1 MRRLR
6 VLAACVAAITAAPG
20 PSVTVGASSA
30 GGGAGG
36 GSAVVRRRLFSDS
49 ELDAFADEVKRT
61 GSALLRGVLNP
72 TKLREIRKAY
82 SSVLAARIERAGPD
96 RGPARYYATPP
107 FVMPFADPEIFQ
119 QPDIL
124 GVVRRLVGTE
134 PVLCQWAGDTP
145 MGIHHSDPRLPG
157 PSAYQDVHRDAAPLY
172 PVRGAMYSAR
182 CESRLV
188 AARVATRGASV
199 WQYRGSVCAQLT
211 ALCLV
216 GACAH
221 RCCTQDDPEF
231 PEMPATQLAV
241 NFPLVD
247 VLPPADNMP
256 TNGPTESIPGTHR
269 LSVAEGQVHHPSLAA
284 VGL

>member
-30 GGGAGG
+30 GGAGG

-124 GVVRRLVGTE
+124 GVVRRLVGSE

-145 MGIHHSDPRLPG
+145 MGVHHSDPRLPG

-172 PVRGAMYSAR
+172 PVRGAIYLYILQLYSAR
-182 CESRLV
+182 CDAWSLLV
-188 AARVATRGASV
+188 SQPAALLFGNIGVLV
-199 WQYRGSVCAQLT
+199 W
-211 ALCLV
+211 AL
-216 GACAH
+216 
-221 RCCTQDDPEF
+221 
-231 PEMPATQLAV
+231 
-241 NFPLVD
+241 
-247 VLPPADNMP
+247 
-256 TNGPTESIPGTHR
+256 S
-269 LSVAEGQVHHPSLAA
+269 
-284 VGL
+284 